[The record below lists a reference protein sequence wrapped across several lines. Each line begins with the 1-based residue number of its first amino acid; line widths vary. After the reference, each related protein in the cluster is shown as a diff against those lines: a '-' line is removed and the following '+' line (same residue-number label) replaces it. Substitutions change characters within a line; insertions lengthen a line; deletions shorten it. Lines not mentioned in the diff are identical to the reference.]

1 MAEHNEVANQAT
13 TRIVLQ
19 HHDRLVRDALAHW
32 LVALPGYVLAGS
44 TGSRPGLVRLCTL
57 SRPDIV
63 LLDVSTAQQDTM
75 ATVAGLTALGNHH
88 HANGSSRNGSN
99 GNGRPGPPCLIG
111 LHGSLDVAAV
121 ARLHRAGVRRLV
133 SYRSGLAGL
142 RAALADAGPA
152 NQRSPSAK
160 AGLTGREQ
168 EVLALICAGRSAAQI
183 AVTLEISPH
192 TVVNHTRHIFAKLDV
207 RSRTQAA
214 AEVARLGL
222 LGDVAILPSN
232 ADGVAPPGGPPAVGD
247 DVRRIVASAVARGAD
262 AVLTGE
268 GLVEQLPAVLAMV
281 RAGYLVAPAG
291 PVRALLAAAYPR
303 LAPLEL
309 TKRELDILGSIRQ
322 GHSVRQTAQALG
334 IAVKT
339 VQSVQRQLFLRLGA
353 RNRTEALAL
362 ADGLGLVDS

>member
-32 LVALPGYVLAGS
+32 LVALPGCVLAGS

-75 ATVAGLTALGNHH
+75 ATVAGLTAVGNHSNGSTR
-88 HANGSSRNGSN
+88 NGSS
-99 GNGRPGPPCLIG
+99 GNGRSGPPCLIG
-111 LHGSLDVAAV
+111 LHGSLDVGTV

-152 NQRSPSAK
+152 HQRSPSVK

-222 LGDVAILPSN
+222 LGDVAILPSSP
-232 ADGVAPPGGPPAVGD
+232 DGMPTAQPPPIGD

-268 GLVEQLPAVLAMV
+268 GLVEQLPAVLSMV

-309 TKRELDILGSIRQ
+309 TRRELDILGSIRQ

-339 VQSVQRQLFLRLGA
+339 VQSVQR
-353 RNRTEALAL
+353 
-362 ADGLGLVDS
+362 

>member
-32 LVALPGYVLAGS
+32 LVALPGCVLAGS

-63 LLDVSTAQQDTM
+63 LLDVSTAAQDTM
-75 ATVAGLTALGNHH
+75 ATVAGLTAVGTSGIR
-88 HANGSSRNGSN
+88 AGTASRSAIGA
-99 GNGRPGPPCLIG
+99 GRSGPPCLIG
-111 LHGSLDVAAV
+111 LHGSLDVGAV

-142 RAALADAGPA
+142 RAALSDAGPA
-152 NQRSPSAK
+152 LQRSSSTT

-222 LGDVAILPSN
+222 LGDVAILPS
-232 ADGVAPPGGPPAVGD
+232 GSEGWQGPATAQHD
-247 DVRRIVASAVARGAD
+247 DVKRIVASAVARGAD

-303 LAPLEL
+303 HAPLEL
-309 TKRELDILGSIRQ
+309 TRRELDILGSIRQ

>member
-63 LLDVSTAQQDTM
+63 LLDVSSAQQDTM
-75 ATVAGLTALGNHH
+75 ATVAGLTAVGNHT
-88 HANGSSRNGSN
+88 NGSSRNGSS
-99 GNGRPGPPCLIG
+99 GNNRAGPPCLIG
-111 LHGSLDVAAV
+111 LHGSLDVGAV

-152 NQRSPSAK
+152 HQRSPTAR

-222 LGDVAILPSN
+222 LGDVAILPAN
-232 ADGVAPPGGPPAVGD
+232 ADGVIPGAPPPPGD

>member
-75 ATVAGLTALGNHH
+75 ATVAGLTAVGNHH
-88 HANGSSRNGSN
+88 SNGASRNGSN

-152 NQRSPSAK
+152 HQRAPSAR

-222 LGDVAILPSN
+222 LGDVTILPPNS
-232 ADGVAPPGGPPAVGD
+232 DGGPPGGHQPPMGD

-309 TKRELDILGSIRQ
+309 TRRELDILGSIRQ

>member
-1 MAEHNEVANQAT
+1 MAEHNEVANQVT

-32 LVALPGYVLAGS
+32 LVALPGFVLAGS

-63 LLDVSTAQQDTM
+63 LLDVSSAQQDTM
-75 ATVAGLTALGNHH
+75 ATIAGLTAVGNHT
-88 HANGSSRNGSN
+88 NGSSPGTRSTN

-111 LHGSLDVAAV
+111 LHGSLDVGAV

-152 NQRSPSAK
+152 HHRTPSAR

-232 ADGVAPPGGPPAVGD
+232 GDGVPGGAPVGE

-268 GLVEQLPAVLAMV
+268 GLVEQLPAVLSMV
-281 RAGYLVAPAG
+281 RAGYMVAPAG
-291 PVRALLAAAYPR
+291 PVRALLSAAYPR

-309 TKRELDILGSIRQ
+309 TRRELDILGSIRQ

>member
-32 LVALPGYVLAGS
+32 LVALPGCVLAGS

-63 LLDVSTAQQDTM
+63 LLDVSTAAQDTM
-75 ATVAGLTALGNHH
+75 ATVAGLTAV
-88 HANGSSRNGSN
+88 GSSGVRAGTASR
-99 GNGRPGPPCLIG
+99 GAIGAGRGAPLCLIG
-111 LHGSLDVAAV
+111 LHGSLDVGAV
-121 ARLHRAGVRRLV
+121 ARLHKAGVRRLV

-142 RAALADAGPA
+142 RAALNDAGPA
-152 NQRSPSAK
+152 LHRSSTTT

-222 LGDVAILPSN
+222 LGDVAILPPG
-232 ADGVAPPGGPPAVGD
+232 ADGTPGGGDAGD
-247 DVRRIVASAVARGAD
+247 DMKRIVASAVARGAD

-268 GLVEQLPAVLAMV
+268 GLIEQLPAVLAMV
-281 RAGYLVAPAG
+281 RAGYLVAPAA
-291 PVRALLAAAYPR
+291 PVRALLASAYPR
-303 LAPLEL
+303 LAPMEL
-309 TKRELDILGSIRQ
+309 TRRELDILGSIRQ

>member
-1 MAEHNEVANQAT
+1 
-13 TRIVLQ
+13 
-19 HHDRLVRDALAHW
+19 
-32 LVALPGYVLAGS
+32 
-44 TGSRPGLVRLCTL
+44 
-57 SRPDIV
+57 V
-63 LLDVSTAQQDTM
+63 LLDVSSAQQDTM
-75 ATVAGLTALGNHH
+75 ATIAGLTAVGNHT
-88 HANGSSRNGSN
+88 NGSSAGARSTN

-111 LHGSLDVAAV
+111 LHGSLDVGAV

-152 NQRSPSAK
+152 HHRTPSAR

-222 LGDVAILPSN
+222 LGDVAILPS
-232 ADGVAPPGGPPAVGD
+232 ADGMRGGAPIGE

-268 GLVEQLPAVLAMV
+268 GLVEQLPAVLSMV
-281 RAGYLVAPAG
+281 RAGYMVAPAG
-291 PVRALLAAAYPR
+291 PVRALLSAAYPR

-309 TKRELDILGSIRQ
+309 TRRELDILGSIRQ
-322 GHSVRQTAQALG
+322 GHSVRQTAQSLG

>member
-1 MAEHNEVANQAT
+1 M
-13 TRIVLQ
+13 
-19 HHDRLVRDALAHW
+19 
-32 LVALPGYVLAGS
+32 
-44 TGSRPGLVRLCTL
+44 
-57 SRPDIV
+57 
-63 LLDVSTAQQDTM
+63 
-75 ATVAGLTALGNHH
+75 
-88 HANGSSRNGSN
+88 
-99 GNGRPGPPCLIG
+99 
-111 LHGSLDVAAV
+111 

-152 NQRSPSAK
+152 HQRSPNAK

-232 ADGVAPPGGPPAVGD
+232 PDGMPGAAPPIGD

>member
-1 MAEHNEVANQAT
+1 
-13 TRIVLQ
+13 
-19 HHDRLVRDALAHW
+19 
-32 LVALPGYVLAGS
+32 
-44 TGSRPGLVRLCTL
+44 
-57 SRPDIV
+57 
-63 LLDVSTAQQDTM
+63 M
-75 ATVAGLTALGNHH
+75 ATVAGLTAVGNHT
-88 HANGSSRNGSN
+88 NGVTRNGSN
-99 GNGRPGPPCLIG
+99 GNGRPGPLCLIG
-111 LHGSLDVAAV
+111 LHGSLDVGAV

-152 NQRSPSAK
+152 HQRSPNAK

-232 ADGVAPPGGPPAVGD
+232 PDGMPGAAPPIGD

>member
-32 LVALPGYVLAGS
+32 LVALPGCVLAGS

-63 LLDVSTAQQDTM
+63 LLDVSSAQQDTM
-75 ATVAGLTALGNHH
+75 ATIAGLTAVGNHN
-88 HANGSSRNGSN
+88 NGSSRNGN
-99 GNGRPGPPCLIG
+99 GNGRSGPPCLIG
-111 LHGSLDVAAV
+111 LHGSLDVGAV

-152 NQRSPSAK
+152 HQRSPSAR

-232 ADGVAPPGGPPAVGD
+232 SDGTAAHAPPPVGD

-268 GLVEQLPAVLAMV
+268 GLVEQLPAVLSMV